1 MINQADTYKALKAEF
16 TAQKAK
22 EQTTLDKKKTELAAN
37 VTKAETALADAKT
50 AYDKVFKEVEANIKK
65 VSEDYD
71 YKDAIKD
78 KIESTISEYIA
89 SLDELGD
96 NYKDMTLEEIKE
108 AINAEYLKA
117 VTGLLDKKAALATA
131 ERNLE
136 KLAEGTYTDNDYIK
150 DTFANIQEKI
160 KVKQAEYD
168 AAKADYDAA
177 SAQLKALLAIFL
189 K

>member
-1 MINQADTYKALKAEF
+1 M
-16 TAQKAK
+16 
-22 EQTTLDKKKTELAAN
+22 AAN

-78 KIESTISEYIA
+78 
-89 SLDELGD
+89 
-96 NYKDMTLEEIKE
+96 N
-108 AINAEYLKA
+108 
-117 VTGLLDKKAALATA
+117 
-131 ERNLE
+131 
-136 KLAEGTYTDNDYIK
+136 TDNDYIK